1 MPEIIRKGDRTSH
14 GGTVLEGSP
23 SEICMGQPIAYKGH
37 LVHCPKCRGNFP
49 IVEGV
54 MTTTFFGQGVAVAG
68 MKTSCGA
75 TLIATQFTDT
85 VEWGGGGASTGATG
99 SAAAAAKS
107 VTSVKAKD
115 AEAAILASASAN
127 YDLFFH
133 VKHDATGNN
142 LSNTPYKITLDDG
155 REFKGV
161 TDKNG
166 HTQKVFSDSP
176 QTAKIEVPYYDN
188 SAAHATIESD
198 PCGC

>member
-49 IVEGV
+49 IVEGL

-75 TLIATQFTDT
+75 TLIANQFTDT
-85 VEWGGGGASTGATG
+85 VEWVGASARAGATG
-99 SAAAAAKS
+99 SAATAEKYVA
-107 VTSVKAKD
+107 SVKAKD
-115 AEAAILASASAN
+115 TETAILASTSTN

-133 VKHDATGNN
+133 VKHDTTGNN
-142 LSNTPYKITLDDG
+142 LSNMPYKITLDDG
-155 REFKGV
+155 REFKGI

-176 QTAKIEVPYYDN
+176 QAAKIEVPYYDN
-188 SAAHATIESD
+188 SAAHTTIGSD